1 MHLEV
6 VTSVADW
13 LAGIGPAV
21 GKGVNDFLEG
31 VPRLEGHEAP
41 PEIAVVADPFRDDR
55 AASFEAPPRFP
66 ALYVLPDG
74 PVVAEGELGP
84 MVRTADSVGVAIRY
98 IVRKSSNSRSAID
111 AAYTLRAIGRS
122 LVAYLDD
129 DEAGRAGRSRN
140 GIMVVT
146 CNTYTYGSWREAV
159 GEAQAIAV
167 FGLDLAVRD
176 TAPRGTPG

>member
-6 VTSVADW
+6 VTSVVDW
-13 LAGIGPAV
+13 LAGEGPAA

-31 VPRLEGHEAP
+31 IPRLGGHEAP
-41 PEIAVVADPFRDDR
+41 PPVEYFADPFRDDR
-55 AASFEAPPRFP
+55 AASFGAPPRFP

-84 MVRTADSVGVAIRY
+84 MVRKSDSVGVAIRY
-98 IVRKSSNSRSAID
+98 IVRDAKKARAAVD

-122 LVAYLDD
+122 LAYYLDD
-129 DEAGRAGRSRN
+129 DEAGRAGRSRS
-140 GIMVVT
+140 GILVVT